1 MANRNSQK
9 VNDMIYLA
17 ENMHF
22 ITGNP
27 VQSARIAHAFKTF
40 ARQNP
45 QVLERFTNSFLGR
58 WWFSVV
64 LDYHGFKK
72 KDIKVFNLMMEELP
86 DLKISTLQEYKVY
99 YEWLGW
105 HDRNFGNV
113 SKGVFYRLSKYLF
126 DGEGY
131 TKDEKTYLDYVN
143 GEVEK
148 IKIVYKRM
156 VYKSI

>member
-1 MANRNSQK
+1 
-9 VNDMIYLA
+9 
-17 ENMHF
+17 
-22 ITGNP
+22 
-27 VQSARIAHAFKTF
+27 
-40 ARQNP
+40 
-45 QVLERFTNSFLGR
+45 
-58 WWFSVV
+58 
-64 LDYHGFKK
+64 
-72 KDIKVFNLMMEELP
+72 MMEELP